1 MGVTSE
7 RIAMPPSDDNAVVS
21 AAPDEPTHQPPS
33 RRSVLRG
40 AAGAGVAGLA
50 MTALAVSPAAAASS
64 MARARPA
71 PEDHEV
77 PEHVADGEP
86 VVVHV
91 RNVRS
96 GEMDIYH
103 GTSQVRVHDRALAV
117 RLARASR

>member
-1 MGVTSE
+1 
-7 RIAMPPSDDNAVVS
+7 MPPSDDNAAVVS
-21 AAPDEPTHQPPS
+21 PAPDESTLPPS

-40 AAGAGVAGLA
+40 AAGASIAGLA

-64 MARARPA
+64 VASARRA
-71 PEDHEV
+71 PEDHEL
-77 PEHVADGEP
+77 PDQIADDEP

-91 RNVRS
+91 RNIRS